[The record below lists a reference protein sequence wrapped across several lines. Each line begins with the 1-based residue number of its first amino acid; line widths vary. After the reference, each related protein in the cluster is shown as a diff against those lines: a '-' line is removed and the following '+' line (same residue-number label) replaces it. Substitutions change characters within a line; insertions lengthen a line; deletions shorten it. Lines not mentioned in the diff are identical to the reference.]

1 MDARGKGSAGRGEHT
16 EQAQEVET
24 EDEEFPM
31 IPKTFA
37 SAICLGLFALIAFAS
52 SGMPDRDRIAAR
64 RSTAP
69 ALKAVQPSDGIVIR
83 SGVVRSGVR
92 SGGEQ
97 FAGSGPACSD
107 PIANCSDPVKHLGT
121 QNDCACFACGYGT
134 ANQRSVCTK
143 NPADKEALFKRAK

>member
-1 MDARGKGSAGRGEHT
+1 
-16 EQAQEVET
+16 
-24 EDEEFPM
+24 M

-52 SGMPDRDRIAAR
+52 SEMPDRSRIAAR
-64 RSTAP
+64 RSAAP
-69 ALKAVQPSDGIVIR
+69 ALQTVQPSPEPSDDI
-83 SGVVRSGVR
+83 VVRSGVR
-92 SGGEQ
+92 CGLVQSGLVQSGGEQ
-97 FAGSGPACSD
+97 FAQSAPACSD
-107 PIANCSDPVKHLGT
+107 SIANCNDPVKHLGT

>member
-1 MDARGKGSAGRGEHT
+1 
-16 EQAQEVET
+16 
-24 EDEEFPM
+24 M
-31 IPKTFA
+31 IPKTFV

-52 SGMPDRDRIAAR
+52 SAMPDRDRIADG
-64 RSTAP
+64 RST

-83 SGVVRSGVR
+83 SGVVRSG
-92 SGGEQ
+92 GDQ
-97 FAGSGPACSD
+97 FVAFAPACSD
-107 PIANCSDPVKHLGT
+107 SIANCNDPVKHLGT

>member
-1 MDARGKGSAGRGEHT
+1 
-16 EQAQEVET
+16 
-24 EDEEFPM
+24 M

-37 SAICLGLFALIAFAS
+37 SAICLGFFALIAFAS
-52 SGMPDRDRIAAR
+52 SETPDRSRIAAR

-69 ALKAVQPSDGIVIR
+69 ALEAVRPSDGVVIRSGLVR
-83 SGVVRSGVR
+83 SGVVRS
-92 SGGEQ
+92 SEEQ
-97 FAGSGPACSD
+97 LAQSAPACSD

-134 ANQRSVCTK
+134 ATQHSVCTR